1 MHTLW
6 KGALSFG
13 LVHLPVKMHSATED
27 KDITMKQIHR
37 TCGSP
42 ISSLKFCK
50 NCNKETTTEEL
61 VKGYEYQ
68 KEHYIFFD
76 KNELD
81 ALLPESSKEIKI
93 LDFVDMDEIDP
104 IYFQKTYYLSPDN
117 KADRG
122 YTLLMKALK
131 TTSKI
136 GICKVSIR
144 AKSSLGAIRVINNC
158 LVLETLYYSDEIRP
172 VENVPNIQADP
183 VVDPKELIMAQS
195 IVQQL
200 SVTFEPTKYQDDY
213 RDQLME
219 VINKKIQG
227 YEIQYTVN
235 QPKNNVLDLMTA
247 LQASLEALDQS
258 NIQPPAKKRGR
269 PKKVKPQE
277 NTSDKSEVI

>member
-13 LVHLPVKMHSATED
+13 LVHLPVKMHAATED
-27 KDITMKQIHR
+27 KDISMKQIHR
-37 TCGSP
+37 ACGSP

-50 NCNKETTTEEL
+50 QCNNETGTEDL

-68 KEHYIFFD
+68 KGQYILFEKD
-76 KNELD
+76 ELEG
-81 ALLPESSKEIKI
+81 LLPESIKEIKI
-93 LDFVDMDEIDP
+93 MDFVNIDEIDP
-104 IYFQKTYYLSPDN
+104 IYFQKTYYLSPDSS
-117 KADRG
+117 ADRG
-122 YTLLMKALK
+122 YTLLMEALK

-144 AKSSLGAIRVINNC
+144 AKSSLGAIRVVNNC

-172 VENVPNIQADP
+172 IQNVPNVQTDP
-183 VVDPKELIMAQS
+183 VVDPKELVMAQS

-213 RDQLME
+213 RNQLND

-227 YEIQYTVN
+227 DEIQYAVIE
-235 QPKNNVLDLMTA
+235 PKNNVLDLMSA
-247 LQASLEALDQS
+247 LQASLEALQQS
-258 NIQPPAKKRGR
+258 DSKKPVKRRGR
-269 PKKVKPQE
+269 PKKNQ
-277 NTSDKSEVI
+277 TA